1 MNYIY
6 DVLLNFK
13 EEMYDF
19 FDWNSN
25 DNVLHIRKIPIIR
38 ISSDDLY
45 NIKNNIVE
53 FDNQFLQKYKNKTEF
68 FCSKNIK
75 NLECAFILSDGNY
88 AFGISI
94 RDKKTKKS
102 ELLVDEEV
110 EIIDICKNLICSK
123 IVYKIIKNSDINEL
137 KTRRDIEI
145 ERYIKKEIR
154 RNINNI
160 DKLKYIYYEC
170 FDKKENDKNKILY
183 KINEELTNNN
193 QETKIKIYKFFKLI
207 QVNK

>member
-19 FDWNSN
+19 FDWNIN

-53 FDNQFLQKYKNKTEF
+53 FDNQFLQKFKNKTEF

-75 NLECAFILSDGNY
+75 NLECAFIVSDGYY
-88 AFGISI
+88 ALGINI
-94 RDKKTKKS
+94 RDKKIKNS
-102 ELLVDEEV
+102 ELLVDEEL
-110 EIIDICKNLICSK
+110 EIIDICQNLICS
-123 IVYKIIKNSDINEL
+123 N
-137 KTRRDIEI
+137 
-145 ERYIKKEIR
+145 
-154 RNINNI
+154 
-160 DKLKYIYYEC
+160 
-170 FDKKENDKNKILY
+170 ILY
-183 KINEELTNNN
+183 KL
-193 QETKIKIYKFFKLI
+193 IKKLI
-207 QVNK
+207 